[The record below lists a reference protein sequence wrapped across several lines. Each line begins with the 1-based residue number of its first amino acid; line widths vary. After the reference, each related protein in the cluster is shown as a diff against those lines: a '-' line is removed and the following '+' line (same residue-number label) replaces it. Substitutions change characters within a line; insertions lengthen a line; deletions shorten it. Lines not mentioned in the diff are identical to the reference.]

1 MTIESNPYSLN
12 GTVLNTPRLLMGG
25 GKYVDES
32 KATSFT
38 WRNLPIFKC
47 NKAVDLTIAFFSQV
61 DIHTIEK
68 SFSKLAN

>member
-1 MTIESNPYSLN
+1 
-12 GTVLNTPRLLMGG
+12 MGS
-25 GKYVDES
+25 GKYVDEG

-68 SFSKLAN
+68 SFSKLAS